1 MGLYVN
7 PLAESKESWLQR
19 HALAV
24 HQTGTAVTGERY
36 DEILAAGQVPLVL
49 VDNGIFTALGVLYS
63 RREAEDFARPDD
75 RLKIFATVARA
86 ALADD
91 GSGVG
96 QQLLQAH
103 GI

>member
-7 PLAESKESWLQR
+7 PASESKEHWLQR
-19 HALAV
+19 HARDV
-24 HQTGTAVTGERY
+24 HHDGAAVTGRRY

-63 RREAEDFARPDD
+63 QREAADFARDD
-75 RLKIFATVARA
+75 GRPKVFVTVDRA
-86 ALADD
+86 ALAADD
-91 GSGVG
+91 SGVG
-96 QQLLQAH
+96 QRLLEAH